1 MQTSIFLARLLGP
14 ALLIMGAGIL
24 INQAYYRGMTRE
36 FVASRPLFH
45 LAAVVGVVAGLAI
58 VLVHNVWEPN
68 WRVLI
73 TLLGWINLVRGAL
86 SILLPEQGFA
96 MGGRMMA
103 SKNMPMLAGIV
114 AGLIGLT
121 LCYFGYTAKG

>member
-14 ALLIMGAGIL
+14 ALLLVGASIL

-36 FVASRPLFH
+36 FVASRPLMY
-45 LAAVVGVVAGLAI
+45 LAALIGVLAGGAI
-58 VLVHNVWEPN
+58 VLVHNVWTAD

-86 SILLPEQGFA
+86 SLLLPEQTFGFA
-96 MGGRMMA
+96 GRFMA
-103 SKNMPMLAGIV
+103 GRHMPMAAGIFAAV
-114 AGLIGLT
+114 LGLILSF
-121 LCYFGYTAKG
+121 FGYFR